1 MRHVVAWALLT
12 VTTPALAAEATIIRP
27 DSIIAQ
33 EWPFYV
39 LIGDRAVTDVRS
51 GERTRIDVP
60 AGTRSV
66 VIQCPK
72 ALGPYAES
80 RIDHDF
86 QAQPIAFFVITPNP
100 NCVTIES
107 LDEKSAR
114 PYLNRTKLRPTG
126 RIVEYDRPP
135 QVIGPTV
142 TAPSATAATAS
153 PPRALSPEASAAVSA
168 ATQAWVDAFN
178 ARDAARL
185 AALYDTDAVLSD
197 ATDPQPRT
205 GSAAIADYYRN
216 LTTRPTQRIAL
227 GEHSV
232 RLLGDT
238 AIDSGTYNVFEV
250 RDGNA
255 TVTPIRYS
263 FVYRQR
269 GGRWL
274 IVDHQS
280 APAAR

>member
-1 MRHVVAWALLT
+1 MRRAVVW
-12 VTTPALAAEATIIRP
+12 ALAAVAPAAFAADATIIRP
-27 DSIIAQ
+27 ASIISQ
-33 EWPFYV
+33 EWPYYV
-39 LIGDRAVTDVRS
+39 VIGGRVVTDLRS
-51 GERTRIDVP
+51 GERTRVDVP
-60 AGTRSV
+60 PGTTSLS
-66 VIQCPK
+66 IQCPK

-80 RIDHDF
+80 RIDFDF
-86 QAQPIAFFVITPNP
+86 QANPSALFVISPNP
-100 NCVTIES
+100 DCVTIQS

-114 PYLNRTKLRPTG
+114 PYLNRTRPRPPG

-142 TAPSATAATAS
+142 TAPSASKAA
-153 PPRALSPEASAAVSA
+153 PQRAPSPEASSAVGG

-178 ARDAARL
+178 SRDAARI

-197 ATDPQPRT
+197 ATEPRART

-216 LTTRPTQRIAL
+216 LTTRPTQRVAL

-255 TVTPIRYS
+255 TVTPVRYS

-269 GGRWL
+269 DGRWL
-274 IVDHQS
+274 IVDHQA

>member
-1 MRHVVAWALLT
+1 MRHVVAAALLAAT
-12 VTTPALAAEATIIRP
+12 GPALAAEATIIRAN
-27 DSIIAQ
+27 SMIAQ

-39 LIGDRAVTDVRS
+39 LIGERVVTDLRS

-60 AGTRSV
+60 AGTRSL

-72 ALGPYAES
+72 ALGGYAES

-86 QAQPIAFFVITPNP
+86 QAQPIALFVITPNP
-100 NCVTIES
+100 DCVSTQA
-107 LDEKSAR
+107 LDENSAR
-114 PYLNRTKLRPTG
+114 PFLNQTRPRPPG
-126 RIVEYDRPP
+126 RPVEYDRPP

-142 TAPSATAATAS
+142 TAPPATAPQAAPQRAPSADAS
-153 PPRALSPEASAAVSA
+153 SAVAA

-178 ARDAARL
+178 VRDAARI
-185 AALYDTDAVLSD
+185 AALYDRDAVLSD
-197 ATDPQPRT
+197 STEPRART

-216 LTTRPTQRIAL
+216 LTTRPTQRVAL
-227 GEHSV
+227 GEHSM
-232 RLLGDT
+232 RMLGDT
-238 AIDSGTYNVFEV
+238 AIDSGTYNLFEV

-274 IVDHQS
+274 IVDHQA

>member
-1 MRHVVAWALLT
+1 MRHLLAWALAA
-12 VTTPALAAEATIIRP
+12 VTPAVLAAEAIIIRP

-33 EWPFYV
+33 EWAYYV
-39 LIGDRAVTDVRS
+39 LIGGRVVTDLRS
-51 GERTRIDVP
+51 GERTRVEVP
-60 AGTRSV
+60 PGTGSFI
-66 VIQCPK
+66 IQCPK
-72 ALGPYAES
+72 ALGGYAES
-80 RIDHDF
+80 RMDFDF
-86 QAQPIAFFVITPNP
+86 QAHPSALFLITPYSD
-100 NCVTIES
+100 CVTIQS

-114 PYLNRTKLRPTG
+114 PYLNRTKPRPPG

-142 TAPSATAATAS
+142 AAPAASAPTAAPPRAPSADAS
-153 PPRALSPEASAAVSA
+153 SAVAA

-197 ATDPQPRT
+197 ATDPRPRT

-216 LTTRPTQRIAL
+216 LTTRATQRVAL

-232 RLLGDT
+232 RMLGDT

-250 RDGNA
+250 RDGTA
-255 TVTPIRYS
+255 AVTPVRYS

-274 IVDHQS
+274 IVDHQA

>member
-1 MRHVVAWALLT
+1 MRHVLAWALLAAT
-12 VTTPALAAEATIIRP
+12 APALAAEAIIIRP
-27 DSIIAQ
+27 ASIIAQ
-33 EWPFYV
+33 EWPFYIA
-39 LIGDRAVTDVRS
+39 IGDRVVSDVRS
-51 GERTRIDVP
+51 GERTRVDVP
-60 AGTRSV
+60 AGTRSLA
-66 VIQCPK
+66 IQCPK
-72 ALGPYAES
+72 ALGGYAES

-86 QAQPIAFFVITPNP
+86 QAQPIALFVITPNP
-100 NCVTIES
+100 DCVTIQA

-114 PYLNRTKLRPTG
+114 PYLNRTTPRPTG

-135 QVIGPTV
+135 RVIGPTV
-142 TAPSATAATAS
+142 AAPPTSAPQTAAPRAPSADVS
-153 PPRALSPEASAAVSA
+153 SAVAA

-178 ARDAARL
+178 ARDATRI
-185 AALYDTDAVLSD
+185 AALYDADAVLSD
-197 ATDPQPRT
+197 ATEPRART

-216 LTTRPTQRIAL
+216 LANRPTQRVAL

-232 RLLGDT
+232 RNLGET
-238 AIDSGTYNVFEV
+238 AIDSGTYNLFEV

-263 FVYRQR
+263 LVFRQS

-274 IVDHQS
+274 IVDHQA

>member
-1 MRHVVAWALLT
+1 
-12 VTTPALAAEATIIRP
+12 
-27 DSIIAQ
+27 
-33 EWPFYV
+33 
-39 LIGDRAVTDVRS
+39 VTDLRS
-51 GERTRIDVP
+51 GERTRVEVP
-60 AGTRSV
+60 PGTSSLI
-66 VIQCPK
+66 IQCPK

-80 RIDHDF
+80 RIDFDF
-86 QAQPIAFFVITPNP
+86 QAHPSALFVITPNP
-100 NCVTIES
+100 DCVTIES

-114 PYLNRTKLRPTG
+114 PYLNRTKPRPTG

-142 TAPSATAATAS
+142 TKPSASAPTAVSQGAPSPDAS
-153 PPRALSPEASAAVSA
+153 SAVSA
-168 ATQAWVDAFN
+168 ATQAWADAFN
-178 ARDAARL
+178 ARDAARI

-197 ATDPQPRT
+197 STEPRART

-216 LTTRPTQRIAL
+216 VITRPTQRVAL

-232 RLLGDT
+232 RILGDT
-238 AIDSGTYNVFEV
+238 AIDSGTYNLFEV

-274 IVDHQS
+274 IVDHQA